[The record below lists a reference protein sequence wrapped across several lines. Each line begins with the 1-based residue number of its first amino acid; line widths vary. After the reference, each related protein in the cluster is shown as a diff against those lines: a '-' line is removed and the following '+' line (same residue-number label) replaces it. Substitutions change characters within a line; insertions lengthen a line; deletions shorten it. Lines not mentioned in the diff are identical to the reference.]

1 MKHTARRVLA
11 VTTFAALAGAIEGRA
26 LAQVRTTAHVDTIF
40 TFPCSP
46 EPISVRFVG
55 DLTFITTYHHDAS
68 GTLEIARQHVAAK
81 FNHYNPETG
90 EKTSHDNWSIS
101 VTANYAENTTTV
113 TGAYF
118 KLNAVGS
125 GGPVIR
131 DMGRIVFDRAVDNIS
146 ELDQL
151 WSSGEVNV
159 IDSSGPH
166 EYFNMTILFPEMYC
180 EADAGD

>member
-1 MKHTARRVLA
+1 MTLTARRVVAVGMFVVLA
-11 VTTFAALAGAIEGRA
+11 ATNEGRA
-26 LAQVRTTAHVDTIF
+26 LAQVRTTEHIDTIF
-40 TFPCSP
+40 TFSCSP

-55 DLTFITTYHHDAS
+55 DLTFVTTHHNNNA
-68 GTLEIARQHVAAK
+68 GTISRQHIAAR
-81 FNHYNPETG
+81 FNHFNPETG

-113 TGAYF
+113 TGAYW

-151 WSSGEVNV
+151 WSTGAVHV

-166 EYFNMTILFPEMYC
+166 QYFSMTIPFPEMYC